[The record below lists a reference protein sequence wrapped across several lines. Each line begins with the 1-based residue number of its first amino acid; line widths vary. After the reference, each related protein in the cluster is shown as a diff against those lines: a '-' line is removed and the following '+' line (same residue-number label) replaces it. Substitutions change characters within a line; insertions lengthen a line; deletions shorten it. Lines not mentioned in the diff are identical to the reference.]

1 MRMGS
6 AMHTAADTLLSLQ
19 KRMFEHYT
27 AYRDRKISQQ
37 EYLVK
42 IKPID
47 GAIEKIELSALA
59 RFSCKKLA
67 GT

>member
-1 MRMGS
+1 
-6 AMHTAADTLLSLQ
+6 
-19 KRMFEHYT
+19 MFEHYT
-27 AYRDRKISQQ
+27 AYRDGKISQQ

-47 GAIEKIELSALA
+47 GAIEKIELSTLA

-67 GT
+67 GA